1 MICAKCSNKIDDDSL
16 FCNVCGSPI
25 KKDGE
30 TKVVKDTNSNKKDI
44 KDNSVIN
51 EQLKKSYI
59 RLNKKDT
66 KVNGG
71 ELGFFIFGLF
81 IAIIGAGLF
90 FAAGEE
96 LAAVGESM
104 TTITSVSGDSIAE
117 VYYQDVGKAVKGFAM
132 FCRAL
137 GTSVLFM
144 AVMSISKYFKR

>member
-1 MICAKCSNKIDDDSL
+1 MICPKCSNKIDDDSL

-30 TKVVKDTNSNKKDI
+30 TKVVKDTNS
-44 KDNSVIN
+44 
-51 EQLKKSYI
+51 
-59 RLNKKDT
+59 NKKDT